1 MPARIADYSIIREN
15 ALTVV
20 GLDEIAWKM
29 PANLDR
35 GSRSILGF
43 ILRLADIDNWV
54 QVRVLINGHITYKRR
69 FESDYY
75 GTIIQVVKKNFL
87 LHGQNIINFEV
98 TGGDDLRV
106 VVKVADVVL
115 WWQANI

>member
-1 MPARIADYSIIREN
+1 MPRIADYSIIQQKAVRI
-15 ALTVV
+15 L
-20 GLDEIAWKM
+20 GLDEIAWTM
-29 PANLDR
+29 PNTLDR

-54 QVRVLINGHITYKRR
+54 KLNVLINGHVTYSRT
-69 FESDYY
+69 FESDFY

-87 LHGQNIINFEV
+87 LHGENIINFEV
-98 TGGDDLRV
+98 TACVDLAV
-106 VVKVADVVL
+106 VVKVAEVVM